1 MKVGSPSHM
10 YLGKNELEEVVV
22 KSFYPAIGGYLSY
35 LGVRE
40 IDL

>member
-1 MKVGSPSHM
+1 MLAALHTCT
-10 YLGKNELEEVVV
+10 LGKNELEEVVV
-22 KSFYPAIGGYLSY
+22 KSFYPAIGGHLSY